1 MSTSPEK
8 LDAALADF
16 RGTLEP
22 VRLADT
28 HEQRIDALGV
38 AQGSLFMLWRIRWIN
53 RETFDGL
60 HRELLQADAD
70 GVRRCEAKRG

>member
-8 LDAALADF
+8 LAAALVDF
-16 RGTLEP
+16 RRLLES

-28 HEQRIDALGV
+28 HEQRIDALGL
-38 AQGSLFMLWRIRWIN
+38 AQGNLFMLWRIEWID
-53 RETFDGL
+53 RETFDAL
-60 HRELLQADAD
+60 NIEVLQADTD